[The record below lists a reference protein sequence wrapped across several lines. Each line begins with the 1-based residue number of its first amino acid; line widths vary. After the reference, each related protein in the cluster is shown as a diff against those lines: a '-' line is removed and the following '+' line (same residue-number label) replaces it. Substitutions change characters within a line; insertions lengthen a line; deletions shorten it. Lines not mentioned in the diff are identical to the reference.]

1 MIQTYQIRTIEARDN
16 AAVEYII
23 RYCLTEFGANHEGT
37 AWADPNLGHFYELY
51 QGKGRKYWVAEN
63 ETGQVVAG
71 VGIGPLP
78 GTEDVCELQK
88 MYCLPEAR
96 GTGCA
101 QMLLDAALEFAV
113 DLYEECYLETLPNMT
128 RAGRFY
134 EKNGFVRTDKI
145 LLGDEHFA
153 CDVRYIKKL
162 TKGGITI

>member
-1 MIQTYQIRTIEARDN
+1 MTYTIQRILPSDNGKIES
-16 AAVEYII
+16 II
-23 RYCLTEFGANHEGT
+23 RACLIEYGGDHEGT
-37 AWADPNLGHFYELY
+37 AWADPDLGRFSEVYA
-51 QGKGRKYWVAEN
+51 KDGRCYFVAVDEN
-63 ETGQVVAG
+63 GNVVGGA
-71 VGIGPLP
+71 GIGEIPRFP
-78 GTEDVCELQK
+78 RVCELQK

-113 DLYEECYLETLPNMT
+113 GLYEECYIETLPNMT